1 MNGVRFLVLA
11 LVVGLV
17 MAFPAAALGQ
27 PLQDHLSR
35 VTVMIDGANAPDDTD
50 VTAMIGGEEVAV
62 AMTTDGVA
70 IIKIPGTNATTGK
83 EIHFRVGDVMADEV
97 DTWETGGHLD
107 KSFQISLTTYVPP
120 PPAVPDHLSRVVATI
135 DGANAPDG
143 TVVTALIDGAVV
155 ATATTT
161 DGIAFIKIP
170 GTGATVGKEISFRVG
185 DVMADE
191 TDTWEQG
198 GHRDKKFEISLTTHV
213 PPPPLPPHISRLLVR
228 IDGLPAPDGTVVT
241 AWMDGAVAATALTAN
256 GAAFV
261 RIEGDGSDS
270 GKAISFR
277 IEVLTGGAIE
287 ELDAIEVDFWE
298 QGGHIDKNFTISGYT
313 APRTPAEAFAPL
325 IDHLVDGPAN
335 LIGVFW
341 FNDETQ
347 TYLSYDPDP
356 NFADFNNL
364 ETVESQQVFWLRL
377 RAPQYFLGRSH
388 PAGWSLVVLP

>member
-1 MNGVRFLVLA
+1 MNRLRFLALA

-27 PLQDHLSR
+27 
-35 VTVMIDGANAPDDTD
+35 
-50 VTAMIGGEEVAV
+50 
-62 AMTTDGVA
+62 A
-70 IIKIPGTNATTGK
+70 I
-83 EIHFRVGDVMADEV
+83 
-97 DTWETGGHLD
+97 
-107 KSFQISLTTYVPP
+107 
-120 PPAVPDHLSRVVATI
+120 PDHQSRLVVTI
-135 DGANAPDG
+135 NGEMAPDG
-143 TVVTALIDGAVV
+143 TKVTPIMDGKDV
-155 ATATTT
+155 ATATTK
-161 DGIAFIKIP
+161 DGIAFLKVP
-170 GTGATVGKEISFRVG
+170 GTSANVGKEISFRVG

-241 AWMDGAVAATALTAN
+241 AWMDGAVAVAATALTAN
-256 GAAFV
+256 GAAIV

-313 APRTPAEAFAPL
+313 SPRTPTEAFAPL
-325 IDHLVDGPAN
+325 IDH
-335 LIGVFW
+335 
-341 FNDETQ
+341 
-347 TYLSYDPDP
+347 
-356 NFADFNNL
+356 
-364 ETVESQQVFWLRL
+364 RL
-377 RAPQYFLGRSH
+377 TARPT
-388 PAGWSLVVLP
+388 

>member
-50 VTAMIGGEEVAV
+50 DTAMIGGEEVAV

-83 EIHFRVGDVMADEV
+83 EINFRVGDVMADEV

-107 KSFQISLTTYVPP
+107 KSCQISLTTYVPP

-155 ATATTT
+155 AAATTT

-170 GTGATVGKEISFRVG
+170 GTDATVGKEISFRVG

-241 AWMDGAVAATALTAN
+241 AWMDGAVAATALTATALTAN

-277 IEVLTGGAIE
+277 IEVLTGGGGGGAIE

-313 APRTPAEAFAPL
+313 AAENAGRGLCA
-325 IDHLVDGPAN
+325 AN
-335 LIGVFW
+335 RPPG
-341 FNDETQ
+341 
-347 TYLSYDPDP
+347 
-356 NFADFNNL
+356 
-364 ETVESQQVFWLRL
+364 
-377 RAPQYFLGRSH
+377 
-388 PAGWSLVVLP
+388 